1 MIISMTGFGR
11 GEASANGVTAM
22 VELKTLNS
30 RYLDFGVR
38 LPQRF
43 QDKELQFKEWISRE
57 ITRGKLNAT
66 VYLDEQEI
74 TKKTAVLDEQKLDQY
89 TKILQQIKEKAGL
102 MEEETSIQFKDLL
115 HFNDLITHPEPELDA
130 EHDAM
135 CWELINKA
143 NEQALGKLME
153 MKIQEGE
160 QLRNDI
166 LKRIE
171 AIGVAV
177 QHIRE
182 ITQDRSSDVRKKLL
196 DRMKVLLEDEKID
209 KDRLEMEVTM
219 MADKM
224 DITEETV
231 RLDAHLKFFIE
242 AMNSEEH
249 AGRRLNFLT
258 QEINREL
265 NTIGSKAN
273 DSSIAHE
280 VVKAKEML
288 EQIREQVQNVE

>member
-30 RYLDFGVR
+30 RYLDLGVR

-43 QDKELQFKEWISRE
+43 QEKELQFKEWVSKE
-57 ITRGKLNAT
+57 IARGKLNAT
-66 VYLDEQEI
+66 VYLDDQE
-74 TKKTAVLDEQKLDQY
+74 TNKRSAVLDEQKLEQY
-89 TKILQQIKEKAGL
+89 TQILLQIKDTTGASGIDAA
-102 MEEETSIQFKDLL
+102 IQFKDLL
-115 HFNDLITHPEPELDA
+115 HFNDLITHPEPEEDP
-130 EHDAM
+130 EHDGM
-135 CWELINKA
+135 CWDLIKQA
-143 NEQALGKLME
+143 NEQALAKLME

-160 QLRNDI
+160 QLHNDI
-166 LKRIE
+166 LNRIK
-171 AIGVAV
+171 AIASAV
-177 QHIRE
+177 EHIRS
-182 ITQDRSSDVRKKLL
+182 ITGDRADELRKKLL
-196 DRMKVLLEDEKID
+196 ERMKALLEDEKID
-209 KDRLEMEVTM
+209 KDRLEMEVTI

-242 AMNSEEH
+242 AMNSNEH

-273 DSSIAHE
+273 DSAIAHE